1 MQDRISN
8 LIGSRD
14 ANQVV
19 KQVKKMK
26 MRTVRKTP
34 SSVVDI
40 PINKAAD
47 KAWTEVE
54 QGRLEHGLRTVPKTL
69 EKNERWSKIADIVRT
84 RTRDECMERYR
95 YIASMLKRASITK
108 DS

>member
-8 LIGSRD
+8 LVGSRD

-26 MRTVRKTP
+26 MKTVRKTP

-40 PINKAAD
+40 PVKKSVNKAWNEA
-47 KAWTEVE
+47 E

-84 RTRDECMERYR
+84 RTREECIERYR